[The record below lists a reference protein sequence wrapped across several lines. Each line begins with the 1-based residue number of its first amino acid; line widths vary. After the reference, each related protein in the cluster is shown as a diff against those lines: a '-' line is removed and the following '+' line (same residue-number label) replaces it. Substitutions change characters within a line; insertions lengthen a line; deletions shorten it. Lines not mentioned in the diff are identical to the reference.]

1 MPDPDVILVT
11 GATGNTSSPLVSM
24 LEARGVSIRAMIR
37 RAGDDRRLDVKSASP
52 VVADFDDPASLESA
66 LDGVTRAYLV
76 TPSSAAAEEQQVRL
90 AELAARAGVL
100 QIVLL
105 SQYASAEDSPVRF
118 LRYHAAVERRIREL
132 GVGYTFLRPNLF
144 MQGLLGFAST
154 IASDGA
160 FFAPIGVTRVSMVD
174 VRDIADVAAAALTEP
189 GHLGQT
195 YDITGPEA
203 VTHGDV
209 AAALSRALGRSVIF
223 SDVPPEAFGEVMSNL
238 GMPSWQVDG
247 LLEDYEHYRR
257 GEAAA
262 VSPAVREVTGHA
274 PRDIN
279 AFARD
284 YAPAFGGPSR

>member
-76 TPSSAAAEEQQVRL
+76 TPSSAAAEEQQVRF

>member
-1 MPDPDVILVT
+1 
-11 GATGNTSSPLVSM
+11 
-24 LEARGVSIRAMIR
+24 
-37 RAGDDRRLDVKSASP
+37 
-52 VVADFDDPASLESA
+52 VADFDDPASLESA

-76 TPSSAAAEEQQVRL
+76 TPSSAAAEEQQVRF

-105 SQYASAEDSPVRF
+105 SQYASAEDSPVCF

>member
-11 GATGNTSSPLVSM
+11 GATGNTGSPLVSM
-24 LEARGVSIRAMIR
+24 LEARGVSVRAMIR
-37 RAGDDRRLDVKSASP
+37 RPGDDARLDVKSAVP

-66 LDGVTRAYLV
+66 LDGATRAYLV
-76 TPSSAAAEEQQVRL
+76 TPSSAAAENQQVRF

-105 SQYASAEDSPVRF
+105 SQWASAEDSPVRF

-144 MQGLLGFAST
+144 MEGLLGFAST

-160 FFAPIGVTRVSMVD
+160 FFAPIGAARVSMVD
-174 VRDIADVAAAALTEP
+174 VRDIAAVAAAALAEP
-189 GHLGQT
+189 GHLGKT

-203 VTHGDV
+203 LTHGDV
-209 AAALSRALGRSVIF
+209 AAALSRALGRSVTF
-223 SDVPPEAFGEVMSNL
+223 SDAPPEAFAEVMSNL

-247 LLEDYEHYRR
+247 TLEDYEHYRR
-257 GEAAA
+257 GEAAT
-262 VSPAVREVTGHA
+262 VSPAVREVTGQA

-284 YAPAFGGPSR
+284 YAPAFGGASR

>member
-1 MPDPDVILVT
+1 
-11 GATGNTSSPLVSM
+11 
-24 LEARGVSIRAMIR
+24 MIR
-37 RAGDDRRLDVKSASP
+37 RAGDDARLDVKSVSP

-76 TPSSAAAEEQQVRL
+76 TPSSAAAEEQQFRF
-90 AELAARAGVL
+90 AELAARSGVL

-105 SQYASAEDSPVRF
+105 SQWASTEDSPVRF

-144 MQGLLGFAST
+144 MQGLLAFAST

-160 FFAPIGVTRVSMVD
+160 FFAPIGDGRVSMVD
-174 VRDIADVAAAALTEP
+174 VRDIAAVAAAALTEP

-209 AAALSRALGRSVIF
+209 ADALSTALGRSVTF
-223 SDVPPEAFGEVMSNL
+223 NDMPPEAFGEVMSNL

-247 LLEDYEHYRR
+247 LLEDYGHYRR
-257 GEAAA
+257 GEAAT

-284 YAPAFGGPSR
+284 YAAAFRG